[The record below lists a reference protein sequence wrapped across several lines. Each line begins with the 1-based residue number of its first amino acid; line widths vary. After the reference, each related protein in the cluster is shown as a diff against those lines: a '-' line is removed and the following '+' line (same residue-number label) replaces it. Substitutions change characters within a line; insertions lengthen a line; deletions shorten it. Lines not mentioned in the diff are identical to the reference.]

1 MALDNSKT
9 LREKRNLL
17 RLMAAVLAGLVILAF
32 TNVSCDSS
40 KKSSPK
46 PKEKPK
52 QHLFSISPADGETIR
67 HLSQPIFVSFPQPV
81 QPPDFTFKI
90 EPDPGGWE
98 TIWDKSQKRVRLEHK
113 NPFTPSQNYRIK
125 LSMKGGTFESHFK
138 TLPPDPGELLASD
151 LARGVITP
159 DEAAQYH
166 IMRIFN
172 PKVVPEK
179 YRYTKAPRSGTWDV
193 LQAANLRD
201 KLKPETVG
209 ALEPYM
215 VRPDNPK
222 SIYHK
227 RLLGAGQSSSKTAP
241 LLITMAY
248 AAEPP
253 KEVYH
258 TDTGYT
264 IEIYGDPGLAE
275 LVRKARRLIEEYKMY
290 EKFERLLNRKT
301 SDFGDKTLKIYLF
314 PYLREME
321 DAGKKFEPMG
331 FCEPSDW
338 DPALNTGPGTATTW
352 IAISVRQVSSD
363 PDLAS
368 TLAHEMF
375 HSFQFAFSKYEQ
387 KWLVEGSAV
396 WAEDFIGRDWNTEQV
411 WLPGDTFNAEYAE
424 HNQIIE
430 RVSDNTYGMY
440 LFFYYL
446 TRIGSGGDAI
456 MRRIW
461 ENCAGNRSK
470 TFESVR
476 AALPRELSEV
486 LKEYALFTLDV
497 EDYKGKFPDA
507 VGVYGGE
514 SPLNLSGYHK
524 FNDNGKINADGT
536 IEIGKPFFLTGMS
549 IAYVKVEN
557 KATGITAPAIKIDL
571 KEFLKNKT
579 IGIQAVIKYCNGRT
593 EKEDWTGYEERIF
606 CLANESQNFEILY
619 LVANWAEE
627 TSKMESF
634 FLWIE
639 PALKEECLGGHLRI
653 TVSDYGHRND
663 KITSTRFGSST
674 KNATSSWENKVVFDL
689 DLASVTPITPV
700 SKPVP
705 HGDIKKLLP
714 KLLPKEVSKKDASEL
729 AEFLKYGTHY
739 DMATHSP
746 LVVFRLKNCRVS
758 SVSGSRVIEENFI
771 SYDDRGS
778 LSEQYTSVYRESLL
792 SEGLDQKTIDWWTNA
807 IEQKGPIGP
816 GAINVHLDPETK
828 QIKWVPVDLPIRL
841 NCRIDWSF
849 QKEGVRRENNG
860 YKTIND
866 FKSGSK
872 KKQIGPHKISNDSK
886 DLPMNPDWKAQQST
900 KTTASGGGKKERSLD
915 HESYDNYEKRR
926 HVATGKHVKAIEW
939 VLELD
944 VPPNIK

>member
-1 MALDNSKT
+1 MAIRNSKT
-9 LREKRNLL
+9 PREKRNLL
-17 RLMAAVLAGLVILAF
+17 KLMGAVLAGLVILSF
-32 TNVSCDSS
+32 MNVSCDSC
-40 KKSSPK
+40 KRSSPK
-46 PKEKPK
+46 PGEKPK
-52 QHLFSISPADGETIR
+52 QQLFSITPADGETIR
-67 HLSQPIFVSFPQPV
+67 HLNQPIFVSFPQPV
-81 QPPDFTFKI
+81 QSSDFTFKI

-98 TIWDKSQKRVRLEHK
+98 VIWDKSQKRVRLEHK
-113 NPFTPSQNYRIK
+113 NPFTTSQNYRIK
-125 LSMKGGTFESHFK
+125 LLTKGGTFESHFK

-193 LQAANLRD
+193 LQAANLRN

-222 SIYHK
+222 SIYYK

-248 AAEPP
+248 AAEPA

-275 LVRKARRLIEEYKMY
+275 LVRKARRLIEEYKIY

-331 FCEPSDW
+331 FCEPIGW
-338 DPALNTGPGTATTW
+338 DPGDPVLNTGLGTATTW

-363 PDLAS
+363 PDLVS

-411 WLPGDTFNAEYAE
+411 WLPGDTFNAGDAS

-430 RVSDNTYGMY
+430 RASDNAYGMY

-461 ENCAGNRSK
+461 ENCAGNRTK

-476 AALPRELSEV
+476 AALPGELSEV

-497 EDYKGKFPDA
+497 EQYKGKFPDA
-507 VGVYGGE
+507 VGAYGGE
-514 SPLNLSGYHK
+514 SPLDLSGYHK
-524 FNDNGKINADGT
+524 FNDNGKINADGN

-557 KATGITAPAIKIDL
+557 KATGVTAPAIKFDL
-571 KEFLKNKT
+571 KEFLKNKA
-579 IGIQAVIKYCNGRT
+579 IGIQAVIKYRNGRQ
-593 EKEDWTGYEERIF
+593 EMEDWTGREERIF
-606 CLANESQNFEILY
+606 CLAKKSQNFETLY
-619 LVANWAEE
+619 LVFSWAEE
-627 TSKMESF
+627 FTGRPESY
-634 FLWIE
+634 FLEIE
-639 PALKEECLGGHLRI
+639 PAAKEECMRGQMRI
-653 TVSDYGHRND
+653 TLTVLGQEESESKTESPGRNSASNSNKSWNRQVSFLLQLTPEPVLREMVPQVE
-663 KITSTRFGSST
+663 TPLR
-674 KNATSSWENKVVFDL
+674 KVPDHVREKF
-689 DLASVTPITPV
+689 LAEV
-700 SKPVP
+700 SKPKMRFDE
-705 HGDIKKLLP
+705 H
-714 KLLPKEVSKKDASEL
+714 
-729 AEFLKYGTHY
+729 TQ
-739 DMATHSP
+739 
-746 LVVFRLKNCRVS
+746 CREYIYRVH
-758 SVSGSRVIEENFI
+758 SVSVDGPSGTLNLSRNSI
-771 SYDDRGS
+771 SNDTFG
-778 LSEQYTSVYRESLL
+778 LTGKSEIKLRETWTSQ
-792 SEGLDQKTIDWWTNA
+792 GLDEKTEQWLKKKNLRVRVFIDPKSN
-807 IEQKGPIGP
+807 
-816 GAINVHLDPETK
+816 
-828 QIKWVPVDLPIRL
+828 QIKWVNPEGHIAAKCAISQNSQTDGIQRKGHPPNLYYEPYTHSEQKTRNFVWQVQYLSESVGNLP
-841 NCRIDWSF
+841 S
-849 QKEGVRRENNG
+849 
-860 YKTIND
+860 
-866 FKSGSK
+866 
-872 KKQIGPHKISNDSK
+872 
-886 DLPMNPDWKAQQST
+886 PDWQAKEVWETGA
-900 KTTASGGGKKERSLD
+900 KGGGKKEHPLD
-915 HESYDNYEKRR
+915 HDGRGDTPSGYSVTRIR
-926 HVATGKHVKAIEW
+926 GKETKKIEW
-939 VLELD
+939 ELELD
-944 VPPNIK
+944 SAPAP